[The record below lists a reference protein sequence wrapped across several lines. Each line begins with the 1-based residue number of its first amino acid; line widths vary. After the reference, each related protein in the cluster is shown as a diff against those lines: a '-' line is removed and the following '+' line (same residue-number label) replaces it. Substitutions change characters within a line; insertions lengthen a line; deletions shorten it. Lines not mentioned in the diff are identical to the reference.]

1 MNATAVTDLP
11 KSDLRGRHL
20 LVTGAR
26 HPAQTRRVG
35 KGALYAFTD
44 ILLAFLSG
52 VLAYHIRFA
61 SDWLSRM
68 AFLDH
73 PAVHRGGPIAS
84 HFAFLLLYIALLILV
99 CHAYN
104 LYRPSLIRSTQ
115 MESTLVIR
123 AILVAT
129 LLLMAFV
136 YLSGIDTISRLV
148 VCLTSVL
155 SAVTMLNWRLCRK
168 YLMRKNFAKGLGLR
182 HALIVG
188 AGRIGQLLADHLQ
201 ENPILGY
208 KVNGFLDANHN
219 GDPRILGKTDDLARI
234 ARQEFIDEV
243 FITIP
248 SQRDLVK
255 KIALEARQLNIDVK
269 VVPELY
275 DGLAWLSPLELV
287 GGFPVR
293 VLHREPIPA
302 IGLFL
307 KRLTDI
313 MGSAFG
319 LVLLSPIF
327 GLLALAIK
335 LDSPGPVFHRAYRVG
350 KKGRKFLCYKFRTM
364 VANAEVLKSQLQA
377 LNERQ
382 GPFFKIAADPRI
394 TRVGAFLRK
403 YSLDELPQLWN
414 VLKGEMSLVGPRPHP
429 VDDCE
434 QYTLEHVRRLDVT
447 PGITCLWQIS
457 ARHDPSFEKV
467 LALDCQYIE
476 NWNYLFDLKILLKTV
491 GVVVRGTGQ

>member
-1 MNATAVTDLP
+1 
-11 KSDLRGRHL
+11 
-20 LVTGAR
+20 
-26 HPAQTRRVG
+26 
-35 KGALYAFTD
+35 
-44 ILLAFLSG
+44 
-52 VLAYHIRFA
+52 
-61 SDWLSRM
+61 
-68 AFLDH
+68 
-73 PAVHRGGPIAS
+73 
-84 HFAFLLLYIALLILV
+84 
-99 CHAYN
+99 
-104 LYRPSLIRSTQ
+104 
-115 MESTLVIR
+115 
-123 AILVAT
+123 
-129 LLLMAFV
+129 
-136 YLSGIDTISRLV
+136 
-148 VCLTSVL
+148 
-155 SAVTMLNWRLCRK
+155 MLNWRLCRN
-168 YLMRKNFAKGLGLR
+168 YLMRKNYAKGLGLR

-188 AGRIGQLLADHLQ
+188 AGRVGQLLADHLQ

-208 KVNGFLDANHN
+208 KVSGFLDLNHN
-219 GDPRILGKTDDLARI
+219 GDPRVLGKTDDLSRI

-248 SQRDLVK
+248 SQRELVK
-255 KIALEARQLNIDVK
+255 KIALQARQLNLDVK

-302 IGLFL
+302 VGLFL

-313 MGSAFG
+313 IGAG
-319 LVLLSPIF
+319 LGLALLSPIL
-327 GLLALAIK
+327 GLIAFAIR
-335 LDSPGPVFHRAYRVG
+335 LDSPGPVFYRAYRLG
-350 KKGRKFLCYKFRTM
+350 KKGRRFLCYKFRTM
-364 VANAEVLKSQLQA
+364 VANAEELKGQLQT

-429 VDDCE
+429 TDDCE

-457 ARHDPSFEKV
+457 ARQDPSFEKV

-476 NWNYLFDLKILLKTV
+476 SWSYLFDLKILLKTV
-491 GVVVRGTGQ
+491 VVVLQGTGQ